1 MTMQE
6 AVRWQNPRPS
16 GKRTEKKREEA
27 FFTKANLGMQ
37 SNCRGKPWAGTR
49 AAALRGLA
57 GTPPSSRCR
66 AGGRFN
72 SRSAQALGLWAL
84 EKMRAVAQRK
94 YLASK
99 AKMKSNEKRPH
110 GIMAKVLEL
119 SQKAWVFIS
128 FCFCHLLTL

>member
-1 MTMQE
+1 MAESLTLRE
-6 AVRWQNPRPS
+6 KDLEKE
-16 GKRTEKKREEA
+16 GKGILYKGK
-27 FFTKANLGMQ
+27 LGAQ

-57 GTPPSSRCR
+57 GTPMSSRCR
-66 AGGRFN
+66 ARGRFN
-72 SRSAQALGLWAL
+72 ARSAQALGLWAL
-84 EKMRAVAQRK
+84 EKMRAVARRI

-110 GIMAKVLEL
+110 GIMAKVLES

-128 FCFCHLLTL
+128 FCLCHLLAL